1 MLGFPH
7 IIVIGTGLLACE
19 PGSVSLGACEPV
31 SLGFL
36 LGLKKFGPITV
47 D

>member
-1 MLGFPH
+1 MKMKILKQDSKA
-7 IIVIGTGLLACE
+7 GLLACE
-19 PGSVSLGACEPV
+19 LGSVSLGACEPV

-36 LGLKKFGPITV
+36 LGLKFFGPITV